1 MFKFNRRFAWMVAAL
16 ALAIGSGLITTTSY
30 AEIPEQAS
38 SQLDQVAS
46 AR

>member
-1 MFKFNRRFAWMVAAL
+1 MFKFNRRFALMVGAL
-16 ALAIGSGLITTTSY
+16 ALAIGSGLITQSY

-38 SQLDQVAS
+38 SQLEQVAS